1 MSDPASYGG
10 DFPDVSAAARYGG
23 NYSDFSGV
31 GVVLVAAGRGERLGG
46 GEPKA
51 LQLIGGEP
59 MVVHAVRAFAGL
71 VEALCVVVPAGTEE
85 QVRALLADEPLDRRP
100 SVVAG
105 AATRQGSVAAGL
117 RGLPDDI
124 GVVLVHDAARPF
136 VPATVV
142 RTVIDSV
149 RSGAAAVVPV
159 LPVTD
164 TIKQVDVDGD
174 VVVTLD
180 RAGLRAVQTPQGFE
194 RAALLA
200 AHRCPTSE
208 VAMAGE
214 ANGDAIDDA
223 VSAAVTDD
231 AALIERVGGRV
242 ATVPGSPESFKITT
256 PADLEQ
262 AERLLAGRNSR
273 RTP

>member
-1 MSDPASYGG
+1 MSHAYPYGG
-10 DFPDVSAAARYGG
+10 DF
-23 NYSDFSGV
+23 SDFNAV

-51 LQLIGGEP
+51 LRLIGGEP

-71 VEALCVVVPAGTEE
+71 ADALCVVVPAGNEE
-85 QVRALLADEPLDRRP
+85 QVRALLADEPLDRRL

-117 RGLPDDI
+117 RELPKDL

-136 VPATVV
+136 VPAAVV
-142 RTVIDSV
+142 RTVIDAV
-149 RSGAAAVVPV
+149 RSGADAVVPV
-159 LPVTD
+159 LPVID
-164 TIKQVDVDGD
+164 TIKQVNVDGD

-180 RAGLRAVQTPQGFE
+180 RAGLRAVQTPQGFA

-200 AHRCPTSE
+200 AHRCAISE
-208 VAMAGE
+208 AAMARE
-214 ANGDAIDDA
+214 ANGEAIDDA

-231 AALIERVGGRV
+231 ATDDAALVERVGGRV
-242 ATVPGSPESFKITT
+242 ATVPGSRESFKITT

-262 AERLLAGRNSR
+262 AERLLAVRNSR